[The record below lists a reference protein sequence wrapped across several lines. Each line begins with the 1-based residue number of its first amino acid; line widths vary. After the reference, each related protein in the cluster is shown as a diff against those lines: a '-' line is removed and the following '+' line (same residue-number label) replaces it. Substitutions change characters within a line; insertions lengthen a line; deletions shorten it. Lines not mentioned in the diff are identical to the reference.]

1 MPATRTTTATSADTI
16 AGLLATADSHLTPGL
31 GGPLTPAGRDRGAA
45 YALRIA
51 LEAAVDAALTTE
63 EAGLRAVSTRAKL
76 LCLRHYAGPD
86 LARRV
91 NALWSRLSTGCKY
104 HHDEI
109 GPSHTQVRAW
119 QTAVE
124 TLVAE
129 LAVLG
134 TALEFPRQ
142 AGTGHPP
149 VETVEKTPTSCED
162 AHTTG
167 TAATDQARRQ
177 PIRRD
182 SSVKGI
188 GRDASETV
196 QGP

>member
-1 MPATRTTTATSADTI
+1 MPATRTSTVAA
-16 AGLLATADSHLTPGL
+16 LLATADSLLTDPL
-31 GGPLTPAGRDRGAA
+31 SGGPSTRAGRDRGAA

-51 LEAAVDAALTTE
+51 LEAAVDKVLTSE

-86 LARRV
+86 LARRAG
-91 NALWSRLSTGCKY
+91 ALWSRLSTGCKY

-129 LAVLG
+129 LTALGAV
-134 TALEFPRQ
+134 LEFPQ
-142 AGTGHPP
+142 QTGTGRPP
-149 VETVEKTPTSCED
+149 IEETTATYNAE
-162 AHTTG
+162 HT
-167 TAATDQARRQ
+167 
-177 PIRRD
+177 
-182 SSVKGI
+182 
-188 GRDASETV
+188 
-196 QGP
+196 

>member
-1 MPATRTTTATSADTI
+1 MAQSLTSSSNAAAPASAGADPVTDLLTTAENLLTE
-16 AGLLATADSHLTPGL
+16 GLS

-51 LEAAVDAALTTE
+51 LEAAVDAILTAE
-63 EAGLRAVSTRAKL
+63 EDAFREVRSTRAKL

-91 NALWSRLSTGCKY
+91 HALWSRLSTGCKY

-119 QTAVE
+119 QQAVE

-129 LAVLG
+129 LTHRGRPEAPP
-134 TALEFPRQ
+134 FPRQ
-142 AGTGHPP
+142 
-149 VETVEKTPTSCED
+149 
-162 AHTTG
+162 
-167 TAATDQARRQ
+167 
-177 PIRRD
+177 
-182 SSVKGI
+182 KG
-188 GRDASETV
+188 V
-196 QGP
+196 